1 MALRGCQWAS
11 LVIASV
17 LALEVHAADDIVRL
31 PLGKVGTLSV
41 PTPTG
46 AKRIQPPRSSGAML
60 SFESAQRSR
69 MQLLL
74 TPIPLESG
82 FMADAEV
89 REMVERGAARA
100 RPQAV
105 ETAFPFTPL
114 KGDQARG
121 YYFRATDRAPG
132 PDEYKYLYQGA
143 VLVGASVVTFTVLY
157 NDDGKHEAEA
167 ALDVVRKMQLRA
179 AGGI

>member
-1 MALRGCQWAS
+1 
-11 LVIASV
+11 
-17 LALEVHAADDIVRL
+17 
-31 PLGKVGTLSV
+31 
-41 PTPTG
+41 
-46 AKRIQPPRSSGAML
+46 ML

-105 ETAFPFTPL
+105 ETAFPLTPL

-167 ALDVVRKMQLRA
+167 ALDVVRRMQLRA